1 MDYLDC
7 RAESFEPYLI
17 YGDPAYGML
26 RWICS
31 GFKGDISS
39 REKEFNSSLSRVR
52 QSVEWGFC
60 RMKTQCAFVTY
71 KMQQKIM
78 LQSVGKVINLAMLF
92 TNCQTCYNGGN
103 QSSQFFQLN
112 PPSLKEYLTLGWTT

>member
-7 RAESFEPYLI
+7 CAESFEPYLI
-17 YGDPAYGML
+17 YGDPAYGVL

-39 REKEFNSSLSRVR
+39 
-52 QSVEWGFC
+52 QWGFC
-60 RMKTQCAFVTY
+60 RMKMQWAFVTY

-78 LQSVGKVINLAMLF
+78 LQSVGKAINLAMLF
-92 TNCQTCYNGGN
+92 TNYQTCYNGGN

-112 PPSLKEYLTLGWTT
+112 PPSLKEYLTLG